1 MTEKL
6 LSNKSLIDKELEE
19 NRAILYDIANSFK
32 TNDKYQ
38 KIIFIIFSIAIWGA
52 SQMIVSY
59 PSQKILP
66 QYKCIPEGNIS
77 SNFTHITSLPYF
89 KIVEDK
95 ACIKKY
101 CYKNLKEEEAKDA
114 KFSRIVVDYT
124 TITNFITKFDT
135 FCDIEIFFANLNTII
150 QSGRIIGSTY
160 LSYISD
166 KYGRKNPYFM
176 HIYIMLFFYI
186 MIFFIKSRIFF
197 YLFVF
202 FTGLNFHNFTLIL
215 AMSNEMMTVEN
226 FSIISSLTSVIFS
239 VEGIFCTVIMIL
251 FSNVYVIYSFQ
262 LIFSGILF
270 YFSRMYVRETFSFSI
285 KMNKFE
291 DAIKDIKYLDE
302 VLQLKIE
309 EDPKRKQELRK
320 VQKFATINE
329 KEIKSRKSTISSDMQ
344 FTLERSFSVKTI
356 KPRRIPDVKDNG
368 ILGPFK
374 LIFGSQE
381 LIVKFFIFLTLFI
394 TANMNYYGPLFNVE
408 VIYDNVYV
416 ATTVLFVGGII
427 GEVACGF
434 IMQSNERVF
443 SLKIVYL
450 VLGVND
456 FLITLLPN
464 GILRIILVFI
474 GFVITAFLFV
484 LTLIFSTESFDI
496 EVKSSM
502 LTLLTNFSSLW
513 LIVLPYILKF
523 LPDIFYLFS
532 FSCFISYFLVSTLK
546 ETYKKNDLDF

>member
-1 MTEKL
+1 MSENL
-6 LSNKSLIDKELEE
+6 LVDKELEE
-19 NRAILYDIANSFK
+19 NRAILYEITNTFK

-66 QYKCIPEGNIS
+66 EFKCIPEGNIS
-77 SNFTHITSLPYF
+77 RNFTHITNLPNF
-89 KIVEDK
+89 KIVQDK
-95 ACIKKY
+95 ECIKKY
-101 CYKNLKEEEAKDA
+101 CYKNLVSEEAKDA
-114 KFSRIVVDYT
+114 KFSKIVVDYT
-124 TITNFITKFDT
+124 TSKNFISIFDT
-135 FCDIEIFFANLNTII
+135 FCDFEIFFTNLNTII
-150 QSGRIIGSTY
+150 QAGRIIGSTY
-160 LSYISD
+160 LSYLSD

-176 HIYIMLFFYI
+176 HIYIMVFFYI
-186 MIFFIKSRIFF
+186 SIFFIKSRVLF

-239 VEGIFCTVIMIL
+239 VEGIFCTIIMIL
-251 FSNVYVIYSFQ
+251 FSNVYVIYSIQ
-262 LIFSGILF
+262 LILTGILF
-270 YFSRMYVRETFSFSI
+270 YFSRIYVKETFSFSI
-285 KMNKFE
+285 KMNKF
-291 DAIKDIKYLDE
+291 DQVIKDIKYLDE
-302 VLQLKIE
+302 VVEMKIQ
-309 EDPKRKQELRK
+309 EDPKRKQELK
-320 VQKFATINE
+320 KIQKFALANE

-344 FTLERSFSVKTI
+344 FTLERSFSMKRVR
-356 KPRRIPDVKDNG
+356 PRRIPDIKDNG

-374 LIFGSQE
+374 LIFGNQE
-381 LIVKFFIFLTLFI
+381 LIVNFFIFLQLFI

-408 VIYDNVYV
+408 LIYDNVYV
-416 ATTVLFVGGII
+416 ATTVLFIGGII
-427 GEVACGF
+427 GEIACGF
-434 IMQSNERVF
+434 IMQSNERVK
-443 SLKIVYL
+443 SLKIVYIL
-450 VLGVND
+450 LGVND

-474 GFVITAFLFV
+474 GFVVTAFLFV
-484 LTLIFSTESFDI
+484 LTLIFSTESFDV

-513 LIVLPYILKF
+513 LMVLPYILKF

-532 FSCFISYFLVSTLK
+532 FSCFISFFLVSSLK
-546 ETYKKNDLDF
+546 ETYKKSDVDF